1 MLSFFRRVSKSKIG
15 TWVMALV
22 VIAIMGGFA
31 LADLSN
37 FGTGNLGFGMG
48 STTLAEVGDQ
58 QIGDR
63 EMRDVMQRRLQEVR
77 QQNPEADYATIIGD
91 FDQILDSLID
101 ERSLIAFAD
110 KFGFHL
116 SKRLIDAEITQIP
129 ATKGLNGKFSE
140 QAYLAFLAQQRLT
153 DAQVR
158 QIISGSLLQRLL
170 FTPVR
175 AIPRVPVGLARPYAD
190 MLLEARQGDVAA
202 VPIDAFKAGLKPGDS
217 DLQRYYAANGK
228 RYMVPEQRVIRIARI
243 GPEQVANVSASDQE
257 VAAYYNSNKASYAPK
272 ETRTLSQAVT
282 QDQRTAAAIAAKAK
296 AGGTLQAAASGTGA
310 AVTSVGEQTRE
321 GYAGIAGDKAAAAVF
336 SATSGAVVGPVQS
349 EFGWIV
355 AKIESVKSQGGK
367 TLEQAR
373 PEIAAK
379 LTADKR
385 KAAIEDLVDKV
396 QSTVDDGSNFAEA
409 AGQAKLPVTTTPLVM
424 ANGTSRAD
432 ASYKVPAELAPALKT
447 GFEIAPNDPSE
458 IVTLADGQG
467 YALVSPAQVVASAPA
482 PLASI
487 REQVAADWVNG
498 EATRRARA
506 VAEAIV
512 AKTTRGVSLADAVK
526 QSGAQIPAAEPLA
539 ARRIQIATANGKI
552 PPALQLL
559 FTLTQGK
566 SRMVADAER
575 RAFYVVKVN
584 KIIPGNALLQPALIA
599 QMQNE
604 LQQAVGADYESQFM
618 AAVRAEMKA
627 ERNDA
632 AIEAEKRQITS
643 TAG

>member
-1 MLSFFRRVSKSKIG
+1 
-15 TWVMALV
+15 
-22 VIAIMGGFA
+22 
-31 LADLSN
+31 
-37 FGTGNLGFGMG
+37 
-48 STTLAEVGDQ
+48 
-58 QIGDR
+58 
-63 EMRDVMQRRLQEVR
+63 
-77 QQNPEADYATIIGD
+77 
-91 FDQILDSLID
+91 
-101 ERSLIAFAD
+101 
-110 KFGFHL
+110 
-116 SKRLIDAEITQIP
+116 
-129 ATKGLNGKFSE
+129 
-140 QAYLAFLAQQRLT
+140 
-153 DAQVR
+153 
-158 QIISGSLLQRLL
+158 
-170 FTPVR
+170 
-175 AIPRVPVGLARPYAD
+175 
-190 MLLEARQGDVAA
+190 
-202 VPIDAFKAGLKPGDS
+202 
-217 DLQRYYAANGK
+217 
-228 RYMVPEQRVIRIARI
+228 
-243 GPEQVANVSASDQE
+243 
-257 VAAYYNSNKASYAPK
+257 
-272 ETRTLSQAVT
+272 
-282 QDQRTAAAIAAKAK
+282 
-296 AGGTLQAAASGTGA
+296 
-310 AVTSVGEQTRE
+310 
-321 GYAGIAGDKAAAAVF
+321 
-336 SATSGAVVGPVQS
+336 
-349 EFGWIV
+349 V